1 MEAWY
6 DVPVTTQA
14 TLPRSVPQESVDIPP
29 LQNGDYLSREEF
41 ERRWDLHPEIK
52 RAERICGKV
61 YIEMSVGSLH
71 ARKHF
76 TLNTWA
82 GTYTLRHPECEGLDN
97 GTLRLGADSD
107 PQPDIMLRK
116 VADGTSEDAR
126 GTIEGPPEFVVEISA
141 SSASYDLHEKKDLY
155 REFGV
160 IEYVVWQLYENR
172 LDWFRLTDGEYVVVV
187 PDADGI
193 IESVT
198 FPGLRLAVDKL
209 LAGDA
214 SGVIAALG

>member
-1 MEAWY
+1 M
-6 DVPVTTQA
+6 TTLA
-14 TLPRSVPQESVDIPP
+14 TLTRPAPREARDIPP

-52 RAERICGKV
+52 RAERIFGRV
-61 YIEMSVGSLH
+61 YVQMSLSPLH
-71 ARKHF
+71 AKRHVVVSGWF
-76 TLNTWA
+76 FM
-82 GTYTLRHPECEGLDN
+82 YSLRHPECEALDN
-97 GTLRLGADSD
+97 GTVRLGADSD
-107 PQPDIMLRK
+107 PQPDLMLRK
-116 VADGTSEDAR
+116 ISGGSSEETKSA
-126 GTIEGPPEFVVEISA
+126 IEGPPEFAFEVAA

-160 IEYVVWQLYENR
+160 LEYVVWQLYENR
-172 LDWFRLTDGEYVVVV
+172 LDWFRLVDGEYVVVA
-187 PDADGI
+187 PDTNGI

-214 SGVIAALG
+214 AGVIAALG